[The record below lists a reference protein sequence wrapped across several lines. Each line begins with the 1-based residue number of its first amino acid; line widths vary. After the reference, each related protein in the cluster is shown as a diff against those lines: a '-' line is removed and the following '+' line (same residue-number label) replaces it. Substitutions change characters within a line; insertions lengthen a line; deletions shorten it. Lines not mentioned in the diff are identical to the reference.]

1 MNYTVSSSP
10 HIKSSANTQ
19 RIMLDVII
27 ALLPA
32 LLAAILVFGFYPLI
46 VAVISIASAVFAEWF
61 YNYLTKKPQT
71 TGDLSAVVTG
81 LLLALNLPP
90 VVPLYIP
97 VIGSIFAIMVV
108 KMLFGGLGK
117 NFANPA
123 ITARIFVMLA
133 WTAALTTWVKPIDLS
148 NGMSL
153 FSYFGISDY
162 DAVTGATPLAVI
174 KSEGTANLNL
184 LNMFLG
190 STGGSAGEVSALALI
205 IGGIYLIVRRVI
217 DYKIPLI
224 YILTVGLLTSLIE
237 LDITYFLPSILGGGL
252 MLGAIFMATDYA
264 TSPNSFWGVIIYSLG
279 LGIITVLIR
288 KFSNMPEGVSF
299 AILIMNIVTPLI
311 NISIRELSVR
321 KERNLNL
328 KRRLRRNHERDI
340 KDNGGFIGNC
350 LNRRRIVGIGLC
362 FLQGR
367 RFGNFREKNTSSL

>member
-123 ITARIFVMLA
+123 ITARIFVVLA

-162 DAVTGATPLAVI
+162 DAVTGATPLAVL

-311 NISIRELSVR
+311 DKYIYPRAFG
-321 KERNLNL
+321 KERKKL
-328 KRRLRRNHERDI
+328 KLKKEV
-340 KDNGGFIGNC
+340 KA
-350 LNRRRIVGIGLC
+350 
-362 FLQGR
+362 
-367 RFGNFREKNTSSL
+367 ES